1 MRNNNNS
8 NNQRSNGT
16 LVIVKNND
24 INRALRKLKKVMQQE
39 KIIQTVREK
48 QYFEKPSL
56 KRKRAKATA
65 EKRWKKKLAQMQNR

>member
-1 MRNNNNS
+1 MRYENDKPLK
-8 NNQRSNGT
+8 QGT
-16 LVIVKNND
+16 LIYVKNND
-24 INRALRKLKKVMQQE
+24 VVRALRKLKKIMQQE

-65 EKRWKKKLAQMQNR
+65 EKRWKKKLAQMQER

>member
-1 MRNNNNS
+1 MRNFNNE
-8 NNQRSNGT
+8 QKSNGT

-24 INRALRKLKKVMQQE
+24 VNRAMRKLKKTMQQE
-39 KIIQTVREK
+39 KIIKEYRER

-65 EKRWKKKLAQMQNR
+65 EKRWKKKLAQQQEL

>member
-1 MRNNNNS
+1 MRNFNNE
-8 NNQRSNGT
+8 QKSNGT

-24 INRALRKLKKVMQQE
+24 VNRAMRKLKKTMQQE
-39 KIIQTVREK
+39 KIIQEYRER

-65 EKRWKKKLAQMQNR
+65 EKRWKKKLAQQQEL

>member
-1 MRNNNNS
+1 MRNFNNK
-8 NNQRSNGT
+8 QKSNGT

-24 INRALRKLKKVMQQE
+24 VNRAMRKLKKTMQQE
-39 KIIQTVREK
+39 KIIQEYRER

-65 EKRWKKKLAQMQNR
+65 EKRWKKKLAQQQEL

>member
-1 MRNNNNS
+1 MRNNDY
-8 NNQRSNGT
+8 NNQKSTGT
-16 LVIVKNND
+16 LIIVKNND

>member
-8 NNQRSNGT
+8 NNQRSSGT

>member
-1 MRNNNNS
+1 MRNFKND
-8 NNQRSNGT
+8 QKSNGT

-24 INRALRKLKKVMQQE
+24 VNRAMRKLKKTMQQE
-39 KIIQTVREK
+39 KIIQEYRER

-65 EKRWKKKLAQMQNR
+65 EKRWKKKLAQQQEL